1 MTLQKINRFLAIAA
15 VVFIT
20 GCASAQASAPAAE
33 GGNAP
38 AADET
43 AAETI
48 QAGQAGEKDAELSEE
63 GQDGT
68 AAEGTE
74 NTSKEGGPAETQ
86 EPKELVTVV
95 IPTVYES
102 VASQKEADE
111 IRDKNGYES
120 AVLSEDG
127 SLTIVMEKSRHE
139 EMLRSF
145 KKSVDEGIAEIIG
158 AEGDSAIDKIEY
170 NDEYS
175 VFTVTVSADEIG
187 IVERQAAD
195 ELVMYGTLY
204 HIYSGNDADHIQVDY
219 VRSGSG
225 EVIET
230 ADSGSLDKAY

>member
-43 AAETI
+43 AAETV

-175 VFTVTVSADEIG
+175 VFTVTVW
-187 IVERQAAD
+187 
-195 ELVMYGTLY
+195 LL
-204 HIYSGNDADHIQVDY
+204 
-219 VRSGSG
+219 
-225 EVIET
+225 
-230 ADSGSLDKAY
+230 